1 MKKETIKIIS
11 NCHLCEEKSL
21 HVVGEEGAK
30 VQQCINCGYASSDK
44 YKLNGKNKEYHS
56 DWKNLTEEMKAWSI
70 SKNDR
75 LWLPTIMT
83 LPLGM
88 LYPINDK
95 DGEMRWAFASMV
107 DIPKEEQ
114 KKYPNDK
121 GGFYEKRIDTDNA
134 KIYDIFVEGMH
145 ELNQKMK
152 EQNKPKQS
160 DVKLP
165 KLKKIDGE
173 K

>member
-1 MKKETIKIIS
+1 MKNKTFKIIS
-11 NCHLCEEKSL
+11 HCYLCEEKSL
-21 HVVGEEGAK
+21 HVVGKEGSQ
-30 VQQCINCGYASSDK
+30 VQQCINCGYVSSDK
-44 YKLNGKNKEYHS
+44 YKLNGKNKEHHS
-56 DWKNLTEEMKAWSI
+56 EWKNLTEEMKTWSI

-95 DGEMRWAFASMV
+95 DGELKWAFADMI

-114 KKYPNDK
+114 EKYPNDK
-121 GGFYEKRIDTDNA
+121 GGFYSKRINTENP
-134 KIYDIFVEGMH
+134 KIYDLFIKCLSD
-145 ELNQKMK
+145 LNKKMK
-152 EQNKPKQS
+152 NSQEEKSKPTEI
-160 DVKLP
+160 KLP
-165 KLKKIDGE
+165 KLKKV